1 MLGGFYT
8 HTIDDKGRVIMPSK
22 LKSELGQEFIITRGL
37 DNCLFV
43 MSLSEWA
50 AFEQKLNSA
59 PTSKARWVQRFFFS
73 GLAQISVDKQGRIQI
88 PAHLREYAGL
98 TGQAVIIGNGTRCEI
113 WSKERWSALD
123 DDMDSGSIAAAMA
136 ETRL

>member
-8 HTIDDKGRVIMPSK
+8 HTIDDKGRVIMPAK
-22 LKSELGQEFIITRGL
+22 LKSELGQEFVVTRGL

-43 MSLSEWA
+43 MSLNEWA
-50 AFEQKLNSA
+50 AFEQKLNNA

-98 TGQAVIIGNGTRCEI
+98 DTQAVIIGNGARVEI

-123 DDMDSGSIAAAMA
+123 SDMDSGSIAAAMD
-136 ETRL
+136 EMSL